1 MQTPPAA
8 YLPRR
13 PSVCSFTCGAENQK
27 NQKHHKDVSGFFG
40 DPYGNRTHV
49 PAVKGRCLDRLT
61 NGPLIKYSESLAKP
75 HTAYYCKHAS
85 QYSLSFDVVAVVGFE
100 PTTNRV

>member
-1 MQTPPAA
+1 MG
-8 YLPRR
+8 RR
-13 PSVCSFTCGAENQK
+13 FDCGTGQQEKSPCSKEQGL
-27 NQKHHKDVSGFFG
+27 FFG

-61 NGPLIKYSESLAKP
+61 NGPLIKYSESLVKP
-75 HTAYYCKHAS
+75 HTAYYCKPAS
-85 QYSLSFDVVAVVGFE
+85 QHSLSFDVVAVVGFE